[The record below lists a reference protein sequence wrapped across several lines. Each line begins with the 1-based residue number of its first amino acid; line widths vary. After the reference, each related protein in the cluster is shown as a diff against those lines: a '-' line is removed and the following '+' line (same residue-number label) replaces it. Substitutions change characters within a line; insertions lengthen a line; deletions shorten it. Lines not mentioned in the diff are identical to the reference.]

1 MAGEVKVRTGWWSS
15 KSRGESER
23 ERERE
28 GEEDRGNVMIVTLR
42 YITRHTPVK
51 YLVF

>member
-15 KSRGESER
+15 KSQGES

>member
-15 KSRGESER
+15 KSPGES